1 MTDKKKSKIVKDDDV
16 MITSRISDLE
26 NLLVGVEEKTNSKF
40 ERFFLPALAVFS
52 SIIIGMFIVIYSI
65 TQDMARLAD
74 AMDPNMGGNM
84 SSMVKSVD
92 SMSKSVSNMSGSVGS
107 MQENMNE
114 VNKNMT
120 TVAKKM
126 DNLDSISQNL
136 NIVSTQLNTLEPML
150 INMEEMNKN
159 MTVMQDQMNYMR
171 SDIGVLRHSIARP
184 LSIFNRMP
192 IPF

>member
-26 NLLVGVEEKTNSKF
+26 ILLAGVEEKTNSKF

-92 SMSKSVSNMSGSVGS
+92 SMSKSVSDMSGSVGS